1 MAAHSTVTDI
11 AHGSNVAAVSPS
23 EPHVRG
29 YSQRMCISEMTVPEV
44 TVSTICNAVLKLRL
58 CRCACLNV
66 SGNYRNHMLGSE
78 VTRALRSNNT
88 NIGDR
93 WEDNKFR
100 AIYQVDDEVGMS
112 LESGQETIRFQ
123 NDLGS

>member
-1 MAAHSTVTDI
+1 
-11 AHGSNVAAVSPS
+11 
-23 EPHVRG
+23 
-29 YSQRMCISEMTVPEV
+29 
-44 TVSTICNAVLKLRL
+44 
-58 CRCACLNV
+58 
-66 SGNYRNHMLGSE
+66 MLGSE